1 MAKKIQNKSIPDL
14 ELRLGPAGL
23 EYENEGVVHLFSWPA
38 VLKRLGSAD
47 CDLTL
52 HLDWGEGYRV
62 DSIDWMEM
70 MTYEDEVGTMSHE
83 TTLEGKIVGKSK
95 CVIEF
100 EEELIRLYYEG
111 TGDDEAGIVT
121 LHHAKGS
128 RLALHNATFQAF
140 GTKTETQ
147 AKAFWFSG
155 SVAY

>member
-23 EYENEGVVHLFSWPA
+23 EYETDGVVHLFSWPE

-47 CDLTL
+47 CDLVL
-52 HLDWGEGYRV
+52 HLDWGEGYRI

-70 MTYEDEVGTMSHE
+70 MTYEDEIGGMRFETMLDGKTVGHSA
-83 TTLEGKIVGKSK
+83 
-95 CVIEF
+95 CVVEF
-100 EEELIRLYYEG
+100 EEELIRLYFEG
-111 TGDDEAGIVT
+111 AGDDEAGIVT

-128 RLALHNATFQAF
+128 RLSLHDVTFQAF
-140 GTKTETQ
+140 GAKSVTKV
-147 AKAFWFSG
+147 KAFWFSG

>member
-14 ELRLGPAGL
+14 EMRLGPAGL
-23 EYENEGVVHLFSWPA
+23 EFETDSVIHLFSWPE

-52 HLDWGEGYRV
+52 HLDWGEGWRT

-70 MTYEDEVGTMSHE
+70 MTYENDVGEMHHDTR
-83 TTLEGKIVGKSK
+83 LNGKTVGKSG
-95 CVIEF
+95 CVVEF

-121 LHHAKGS
+121 LQHAKGS
-128 RLALHNATFQAF
+128 RLSLHNASFRPF
-140 GTKTETQ
+140 GAKTEIE
-147 AKAFWFSG
+147 AKAFWFTG

>member
-23 EYENEGVVHLFSWPA
+23 EYENEGVVHLFSWPE